1 MLRLLMI
8 PIMLI
13 LILFFIYAAIPLV
26 VTIIIVYNLHKLI
39 FGKKLVKE
47 LKEIELED
55 LKSDTQKIIE
65 RNKKTFLNN
74 DGTFKNRE
82 TKT

>member
-1 MLRLLMI
+1 MI